1 MIPYIDS
8 SELRSLRETL
18 GEIIIDVIAPRA
30 GEVDEKALWPE
41 HSFRALGAA
50 GLLGLHVPVELG
62 GKGQGM
68 TALAMMTEMIGE
80 HCPSSAMCFGMH
92 CVGTAVIAAK
102 PTSEQAKKYLEP
114 IAKGEH
120 ITTLALSEAGTG
132 AHFYMPSVQLR
143 HEEGGF
149 LVEGDKSF
157 VTSAG
162 HCDSYVVSTQA
173 EEATGVAEFSC
184 IVVDSDLPGIELK
197 KEWHGLGMRGNS
209 SRGVGF
215 RGTEVPHESLLGEE
229 GEQIWY
235 IFEVIAPYFLIA
247 MAGTYIGIARG
258 ALGHAIRHVKNRTH
272 THSGRSLGDLELIQN
287 RIAVMWADV
296 EKTRL
301 LMYHAAK
308 LGDLGD
314 PDALMPLL
322 TSKAEVAETA
332 TRVVNDCMT
341 MMGGISYG
349 ENGIM
354 SRYLRD
360 VRAAHVMSPT
370 TDLLRLWGGRV
381 VLGQPLF

>member
-8 SELRSLRETL
+8 PDLRSLRESL

-30 GEVDEKALWPE
+30 EEVDEKALWPE

-50 GLLGLHVPVELG
+50 GFLGLHVPVELG
-62 GKGQGM
+62 GKGQGL
-68 TALAMMTEMIGE
+68 TALAMTTEMIGE
-80 HCPSSAMCFGMH
+80 HCGSSAMSFGMH

-102 PTSEQAKKYLEP
+102 PTSDQAKKYLEP

-120 ITTLALSEAGTG
+120 VTTLALSEAGTG

-143 HEEGGF
+143 HEDGGF
-149 LVEGDKSF
+149 RVEGEKSF
-157 VTSAG
+157 VTNAG

-184 IVVDSDLPGIELK
+184 VVVDSDSPDIELQ

-209 SRGVGF
+209 SRGIGF
-215 RGTEVPHESLLGEE
+215 RRTKVPFENLLGEE

-258 ALGHAIRHVKNRTH
+258 ALAHAIRHVKNRTH

-287 RIAVMWADV
+287 RVAVMWADV

-349 ENGIM
+349 ANGIM

-370 TDLLRLWGGRV
+370 TDLLRLWAGRV

>member
-8 SELRSLRETL
+8 SALRSIRESL

-30 GEVDEKALWPE
+30 EEVDEKALWPE
-41 HSFRALGAA
+41 HSFRALGEA
-50 GLLGLHVPVELG
+50 GLLGLHVPEELG
-62 GKGQGM
+62 GKGQGL
-68 TALAMMTEMIGE
+68 TALAMATEMMSE
-80 HCPSSAMCFGMH
+80 HCASSAMSFGMH

-102 PTSEQAKKYLEP
+102 PTSVQAKKYLEP
-114 IAKGEH
+114 IARGEH

-132 AHFYMPSVQLR
+132 AHFYMPAVQLR
-143 HEEGGF
+143 HEETGF
-149 LVEGDKSF
+149 RVEGEKSF
-157 VTSAG
+157 VTNAG

-173 EEATGVAEFSC
+173 EEGAAMAEFSC
-184 IVVDSDLPGIELK
+184 VVVDSASSGIELE
-197 KEWHGLGMRGNS
+197 KEWRGLGMRGNS
-209 SRGVGF
+209 SRGIHF
-215 RGTEVPHESLLGEE
+215 SGTHVPPENLLGEE

-235 IFEVIAPYFLIA
+235 IFEVIAPYFLMA

-258 ALGHAIRHVKNRTH
+258 ALAQAIRHLKNRVH
-272 THSGRSLGDLELIQN
+272 THSGRSLADLELIQS
-287 RIAVMWADV
+287 RIAVLWADV

-301 LMYHAAK
+301 LMYHAAR

-314 PDALMPLL
+314 PETMTPLL

-360 VRAAHVMSPT
+360 VRAAHIMSPT
-370 TDLLRLWGGRV
+370 TDILRLWAGRA